1 MDHIGMDVH
10 TKESQICTLAEG
22 DKLLDRSSSARASS
36 GHKDDELV
44 G

>member
-22 DKLLDRSSSARASS
+22 DKLLEGDSRPGPGASRAEP
-36 GHKDDELV
+36 G
-44 G
+44 